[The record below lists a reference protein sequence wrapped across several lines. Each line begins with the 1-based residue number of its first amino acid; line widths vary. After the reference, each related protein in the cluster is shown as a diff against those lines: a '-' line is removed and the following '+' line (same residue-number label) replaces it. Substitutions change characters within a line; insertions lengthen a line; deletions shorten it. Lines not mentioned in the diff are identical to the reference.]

1 MCALVHPSGSK
12 ISEDMGTEDFFYYPH
27 YFKGTCKGLGL
38 VSWVK
43 VGARHFILLV
53 SVRSCAWKSSQSLNN
68 MGVCALLC

>member
-1 MCALVHPSGSK
+1 MLLYILVGQK
-12 ISEDMGTEDFFYYPH
+12 LVRIWELKTFFYYPH
-27 YFKGTCKGLGL
+27 YFKGMCKGLGL